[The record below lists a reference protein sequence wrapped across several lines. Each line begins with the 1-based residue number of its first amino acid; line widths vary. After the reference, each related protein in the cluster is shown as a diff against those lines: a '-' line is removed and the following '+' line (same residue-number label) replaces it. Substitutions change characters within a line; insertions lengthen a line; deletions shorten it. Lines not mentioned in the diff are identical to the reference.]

1 MIPMPYILVN
11 MVLETF
17 SLILFCSTG
26 AALLSKYPLTNS
38 YLPGKLRTHRIRAFV
53 AQGLV
58 LSAISIVVV
67 LAAPGNA
74 AGYIFTRF
82 LFSCFF
88 YVGLANSIVLTYQL
102 LDGRCLLNMPKVRRR
117 LLIVLCAVVMPSA
130 AIIAVIVAVV
140 GLFTI
145 R

>member
-11 MVLETF
+11 MVLETVW
-17 SLILFCSTG
+17 LILFCTTG

-38 YLPGKLRTHRIRAFV
+38 YLPGKLRNHRIRAFV

-67 LAAPGNA
+67 LVAPGNA
-74 AGYIFTRF
+74 AGYVFTRF
-82 LFSCFF
+82 LFNCFF

-102 LDGRCLLNMPKVRRR
+102 LDGRYLLNMPRVRRR

>member
-17 SLILFCSTG
+17 SLILFCTTG
-26 AALLSKYPLTNS
+26 AALLSKYPLSNS

-67 LAAPGNA
+67 LVAPGNA
-74 AGYIFTRF
+74 AGYVFTRF

-102 LDGRCLLNMPKVRRR
+102 LDGRYLLNVPKVRRR

-130 AIIAVIVAVV
+130 AIIAVIAAVV